1 MPMCGCLLL
10 AVEPINTGVEY
21 VIPARP
27 RDEDWPWSA
36 CFDRSMDTDTA
47 VERAWHRIEDWLS
60 RFAPR
65 FHAELNPLATAAEID
80 TVATALGVALPADL
94 RVWWGLSNGVRHGIG
109 LPSAS
114 LIPDFSSPYPVSMA
128 LERWRMHLE
137 VQQDFYPPGM
147 REEME
152 RFVAG
157 QNGQPAGTLLPQLY
171 WLPRWLPIAGDGGGG
186 GLFMDLR
193 EGPLHGCLV
202 EFSREHQGT
211 TPRWGSVT
219 QLWVDIADQLEAVDT
234 DLLRSD
240 RIDDLR
246 IGWWRPPTS

>member
-1 MPMCGCLLL
+1 MG
-10 AVEPINTGVEY
+10 
-21 VIPARP
+21 
-27 RDEDWPWSA
+27 
-36 CFDRSMDTDTA
+36 TDTE

-65 FHAELNPLATAAEID
+65 FRAELNPPATAAEID

-94 RVWWGLSNGVRHGIG
+94 RIWWGLSNGVRHGIG

-114 LIPDFSSPYPVSMA
+114 LVPDFSSPYPTSIA

-137 VQQDFYPPGM
+137 VQQKSYPPGP
-147 REEME
+147 REEMA

-157 QNGQPAGTLLPQLY
+157 QNTQPAGTLQPQLY

-186 GLFMDLR
+186 GVFIDLR

-211 TPRWGSVT
+211 TPLWESVT
-219 QLWVDIADQLEAVDT
+219 QLWVDVADELEAVDT
-234 DLLRSD
+234 DMLRSN
-240 RIDDLR
+240 RIDDL
-246 IGWWRPPTS
+246 GFGSWRPPNS